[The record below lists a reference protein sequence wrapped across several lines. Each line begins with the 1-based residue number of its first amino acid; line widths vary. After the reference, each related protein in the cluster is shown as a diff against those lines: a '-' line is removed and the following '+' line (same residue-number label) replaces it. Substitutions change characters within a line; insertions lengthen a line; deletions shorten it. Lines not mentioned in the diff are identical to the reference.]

1 MSENDQVTK
10 KSNGGYIAVIILL
23 LLGLGVMSYLWSSK
37 NGQLN
42 DCKNDN
48 AMLNADMNG
57 MNEMLSGYVGNM
69 SNDLKT
75 DFKNM
80 LETYDALLEKDASK
94 ADSINKQKEE
104 IQKLLTQVE
113 SGKLTARQL
122 FLARKEIETLRG
134 IMKGYIYQI
143 DSLNTLNLKLTYNLD
158 STKTV
163 LNTTTSER
171 DKYKTDAEKRAEQ
184 LKVGSKLN
192 AYGFTSEGLKEKLN
206 STKTPTDRARSVVQI
221 RSSFTLSK
229 NPITPAGSKTV
240 YMQIIDPSGKVMQ
253 SSSNVAQMDNGQIAY
268 SDKKDVD
275 YNNESVDLSIYYSLR
290 GEEAEKGNYK
300 VNIYCQGQLIGS
312 DSFTLK

>member
-122 FLARKEIETLRG
+122 FLARK
-134 IMKGYIYQI
+134 K
-143 DSLNTLNLKLTYNLD
+143 LK
-158 STKTV
+158 
-163 LNTTTSER
+163 R
-171 DKYKTDAEKRAEQ
+171 
-184 LKVGSKLN
+184 
-192 AYGFTSEGLKEKLN
+192 
-206 STKTPTDRARSVVQI
+206 
-221 RSSFTLSK
+221 
-229 NPITPAGSKTV
+229 
-240 YMQIIDPSGKVMQ
+240 
-253 SSSNVAQMDNGQIAY
+253 
-268 SDKKDVD
+268 
-275 YNNESVDLSIYYSLR
+275 
-290 GEEAEKGNYK
+290 
-300 VNIYCQGQLIGS
+300 
-312 DSFTLK
+312 

>member
-1 MSENDQVTK
+1 M
-10 KSNGGYIAVIILL
+10 VIFW
-23 LLGLGVMSYLWSSK
+23 VSP
-37 NGQLN
+37 
-42 DCKNDN
+42 
-48 AMLNADMNG
+48 
-57 MNEMLSGYVGNM
+57 
-69 SNDLKT
+69 
-75 DFKNM
+75 
-80 LETYDALLEKDASK
+80 
-94 ADSINKQKEE
+94 
-104 IQKLLTQVE
+104 
-113 SGKLTARQL
+113 
-122 FLARKEIETLRG
+122 
-134 IMKGYIYQI
+134 
-143 DSLNTLNLKLTYNLD
+143 NLD

-253 SSSNVAQMDNGQIAY
+253 TSSNVAQMDNGQIAY
-268 SDKKDVD
+268 SDKKEVD